1 MARKKEQEIQATPTD
16 PELLNPTSSTEFAQR
31 AWLFY
36 GRKKYD
42 QAESDFNKAL
52 ERDSDNL
59 ENLYG
64 LALSKKASGKGN
76 EALVI
81 FEKVSTLVESMED
94 NQRQHILIRLLHG
107 QINQI
112 KTGDWNL
119 EKEVWQSV
127 H

>member
-1 MARKKEQEIQATPTD
+1 MKIRKSKTVEITSLE
-16 PELLNPTSSTEFAQR
+16 PEKMVPQTTEEFLQR

-36 GRKKYD
+36 SRKKFD
-42 QAESDFNKAL
+42 LAEKDYRTAL
-52 ERDSDNL
+52 EKEP
-59 ENLYG
+59 ENVDAIYG
-64 LALSKKASGKGN
+64 LALTLKAAGASTK
-76 EALVI
+76 ALEF
-81 FEKVSTLVESMED
+81 FEKSLLLLESIKD
-94 NQRQHILIRLLHG
+94 PQRAHILGRLIHG